1 MAVRIIR
8 PGEYGAVIRARIEPA
23 IVERRVI
30 EPPGSVRLSTG
41 EYVSKAEFEA
51 FSPAEQAYLK
61 KRGVSAFNIEQ
72 ERVRRPQVK
81 AYEEAVAYV
90 ERETA
95 KQEEWIKK
103 NIIEVGPEKELILR
117 AAFEKMSP
125 DAQKLLRDIGT
136 VKYNIR
142 VKEFNIRVEEQ
153 EKEIVRFEAAHT
165 QLPDKQWIDNKQL
178 TKLKT
183 EAPNIYEALTTS
195 GFAAVDR
202 IIEKRQEALTELKG
216 YTIYPFSEA
225 LMYEAVKAGQFT
237 VPEVVAMREEGI
249 SGYDITKYLRDNPK
263 DTKTPI
269 AAGFDPGVVTSLSQA
284 LVATEKFWT
293 PDDKI
298 DVYAAYIGGIDPKH
312 LETLTGKKEEDI
324 RGVAPTYREFL
335 RSYEVTNPKPE
346 TIWFGTYPGEQ
357 WAREKEI
364 IAWTKKADT
373 RYEELYGFGSSTV
386 AKTRLI
392 AAAVFLPA
400 RALEPTVK
408 IGDIRWWEWTIGG
421 VQIAAYSMPLWLP
434 QVAKVLKPLSKVE
447 RSARTAGNARL
458 QVNIAREEMLA
469 RAWSDPSYARFA
481 SNLQHQIQASMK
493 ADKVFLNQLA
503 ALSKISPQQLTSIG
517 RLSGIKGL
525 ASSIEAV
532 GKARITV
539 VNAWNVLDKSK
550 YYTNPTTVAQR
561 IANENYLTRLG
572 ILQTAQNNLSNALA
586 RASGTMT
593 PAYQLTPMA
602 SWSNVINNTEKEIA
616 QLNAEMAKAEV
627 TMGKAALPST
637 RAEAHSYWLD
647 VKSQLASAQARLET
661 YQIASAA
668 GKMPPDIARYL
679 VVTQTPTQASI
690 ESVDKMLKE
699 VDDWLKGK
707 GAYKPV
713 VSPESMAGSSPIATA
728 VRTTDKIVVPK
739 VIPKTELLATYTE
752 VATKVGVK
760 TPAVVAPAKV
770 SVFPGIFTPR
780 IKVTTRT
787 TTETVP
793 AERIGAMTPEQARR
807 LYGAEIQVT
816 EAVSPYLITTEA
828 IKPAEWLSP
837 AQAVEAAQQI
847 AIQSY
852 VQQIAQAAIQL
863 ATRLK
868 AQGATQATI
877 QSATQQAI
885 QNQVKAIADPALQT
899 QVLQAVKAQ
908 TAVKQ
913 IVTTGILPKV
923 PPVVTPP
930 VVIIPPIPPIPEGE
944 KRKWT
949 PEEAK
954 GAIAWKQGF
963 IWVAIKRPYQS
974 TADVAFF
981 KKLPPGVT
989 KVKGGSKSAYR
1000 SIQKITGKAP
1010 TKLIVDMGIMDI
1022 TIKKPKKTPGKKGAI
1037 RFKRDI
1043 EQKTRGDITIKPQ
1056 VITESE
1062 EVPLMKAGK
1071 APKTNFE
1078 GREIPLGADVV
1089 RTTRSGKTTQHIRI

>member
-30 EPPGSVRLSTG
+30 EPPNSVKLDTG
-41 EYVSKAEFEA
+41 EYVSKSEFGKLT
-51 FSPAEQAYLK
+51 SAEQAFIK
-61 KRGVSAFNIEQ
+61 KHGVTAFNIEQ
-72 ERVRRPQVK
+72 ERVHGQQVK
-81 AYEEAVAYV
+81 VYEEAVAFV
-90 ERETA
+90 ER
-95 KQEEWIKK
+95 QERQQEKWYRQ
-103 NIIEVGPEKELILR
+103 NIVEVGPEKETVLR
-117 AAFEKMSP
+117 TAYEAMTP
-125 DAQKLLRDIGT
+125 DAQVLMKEVGVT
-136 VKYNIR
+136 
-142 VKEFNIRVEEQ
+142 EFNRRMEVAKVE
-153 EKEIVRFEAAHT
+153 FETAHT
-165 QLPDKQWIDNKQL
+165 QLPDKQWIDNEQL
-178 TKLKT
+178 NVLKDT
-183 EAPNIYEALTTS
+183 SPQIYEALTTS

-202 IIEKRQEALTELKG
+202 IIQKRQKALTDLKD
-216 YTIYPFSEA
+216 YKIYPFSAA
-225 LMYEAVKAGQFT
+225 LMYEAVKAGQYT
-237 VPEVVAMREEGI
+237 VSEITAMREEGI
-249 SGYDITKYLRDNPK
+249 SGYDITKYLIDTE
-263 DTKTPI
+263 DTKVLI
-269 AAGFDPGVVTSLSQA
+269 AAGFDPKVVANLNTA
-284 LVATEKFWT
+284 VVATKGYWT
-293 PDDKI
+293 PDNKLDI
-298 DVYAAYIGGIDPKH
+298 YAAYIGGVDPKH

-324 RGVAPTYREFL
+324 KGVAPTYREFL
-335 RSYEVTNPKPE
+335 RSYEVTHPKPE
-346 TIWFGTYPGEQ
+346 TVWWGTYPGEAGQ
-357 WAREKEI
+357 WQKD
-364 IAWTKKADT
+364 IATWTKEVDD
-373 RYEELYGFGSSTV
+373 RYEELYGTGSSIV

-408 IGDIRWWEWTIGG
+408 IGDIKWWEWTIGG

-434 QVAKVLKPLSKVE
+434 QVAKVLRPLTKIE
-447 RSARTAGNARL
+447 RLARTAGNARL
-458 QVNIAREEMLA
+458 RVNIAREEMLA

-503 ALSKISPQQLTSIG
+503 ALSKITPQQLTSIG

-532 GKARITV
+532 GKARIRV

-572 ILQTAQNNLSNALA
+572 ILQTAQNNLASALA

-593 PAYQLTPMA
+593 PVYQLGPMA
-602 SWSNVINNTEKEIA
+602 GWSNVISSTEKEIA
-616 QLNAEMAKAEV
+616 QLTTEMAKAEV
-627 TMGKAALPST
+627 AMGKAALPST

-647 VKSQLASAQARLET
+647 IKSQLASAQARLET

-690 ESVDKMLKE
+690 ESLDKMLKE
-699 VDDWLKGK
+699 VDDWLKGE

-713 VSPESMAGSSPIATA
+713 VSPESMAGSSPVATA

-739 VIPKTELLATYTE
+739 AVPKTELLATYTE

-780 IKVTTRT
+780 VKVTTRT

-837 AQAVEAAQQI
+837 AQAIKAAQQI

-868 AQGATQATI
+868 AQEATRAAI

-899 QVLQAVKAQ
+899 QVLQAVESQ

-923 PPVVTPP
+923 PPAVPVTP
-930 VVIIPPIPPIPEGE
+930 IIPLIPEGK

-963 IWVAIKRPYQS
+963 LWLAIKRPYRS

-989 KVKGGSKSAYR
+989 KVKGGPKSAYR
-1000 SIQKITGKAP
+1000 SIQAMTGKAP
-1010 TKLIVDMGIMDI
+1010 TKLLIDMGIMDI
-1022 TIKKPKKTPGKKGAI
+1022 TVKKPKRTPGKAGAI
-1037 RFKRDI
+1037 SFKQDI
-1043 EQKTRGDITIKPQ
+1043 EQKTKGDITIEPQ
-1056 VITESE
+1056 VLIESE
-1062 EVPLMKAGK
+1062 EVPLIKTK
-1071 APKTNFE
+1071 KTNPRARTKFR
-1078 GREIPLGADVV
+1078 REDLGSGIV
-1089 RTTRSGKTTQHIRI
+1089 RDHRRGKVRQHIKL